1 MSGVQ
6 AEQAITNQIYQS
18 LQSDHSEWDG
28 KCSTVQFVGR
38 VHADVFAGTMNGF
51 LESWAEKQ

>member
-38 VHADVFAGTMNGF
+38 VHANVLAGTMNGF
-51 LESWAEKQ
+51 LES